1 MLGEF
6 GATKALI
13 VATNEATIRQD
24 EAEHHKTR
32 EYFTTNQDSVES
44 RRDREA
50 QMKQFLSSL
59 ADEEMNARRNQ
70 IERSHTDTFSWV
82 FDEEIQRPWDSFTD
96 WLHSDDSLYWI
107 CGKAGSGKS
116 TLMKFLINDKRTVQY
131 LKEWAPG
138 CSIYSHF
145 IWNSGTR
152 VQRSILGL
160 LRSIIYQIL
169 DENQHILDNV
179 LQIWPKVSKIKN
191 SHDWSRD
198 TLEEVL
204 LHSLSLHEKGVCIFV
219 DGLDEIDPKDGSF
232 DLLSLVKRISSPSE
246 NKGVK
251 VCVSSRPE
259 TSFKLG
265 LERCPTLRLQDL
277 TRRDMEIYA
286 TDFVRSKCSFNL
298 SSIKKKSFIDE
309 IVTKSDGVFLWVS
322 LALKSLQR
330 GSINGDDPS
339 TLMERL
345 RALPSELGKLYEEML
360 TRLGDDQDLYS
371 KETAL
376 IFNIFLFFAD
386 NFRPANL
393 FRYAVAFDPTLRDV
407 ILKPKSLPSPRSL
420 KEALLDVDRKLA
432 TRCAGMLEVV
442 NSGTE
447 NTQTIE
453 QVLSGDKKRPWGS
466 ITIEFIHRSAK
477 DFLLSMKHELLYQDT
492 TSAAERKLQ
501 VLQAIALDDLYWDN
515 ERRYLHGMD
524 ECTAMDMILNTE
536 PILSDTE
543 ELIVLKLIQEV
554 YQRKGWPEFYE
565 LAARYGFY
573 QPHAQLLESS
583 SGDLNALLDYLL
595 LCTLSYN
602 TKRTYTTASYFLD
615 MGADPNYV
623 AFIPTYRA
631 GPATEDSLLY
641 LPTPLLSLFLK
652 QEIPQILGEAMCF
665 TGPVVELIH
674 LFITFGAEIERKFLS
689 MEFGGEPGYLFRP
702 GVARPVYD
710 IAVFG
715 KRGRVDFL
723 FEINCVDLIL
733 AKLAQSRSVAY
744 EEKLEIIKHLG
755 LDVARAHHKIL
766 LYFRGDIVYGVNN
779 EESDAMNEIWGWPLS
794 RMPHDGN
801 VNSGEDGGDGMGS
814 DESDNSDNSDG
825 SNSSDTECVRSKTKN
840 RFEKSYELLKG
851 NEVHDIREWLSGR
864 GYTLPEE
871 KGFVWSSQ
879 ASIHEMA
886 EVYKRLNERF
896 GLR

>member
-1 MLGEF
+1 MMGEF
-6 GATKALI
+6 GATKSLI
-13 VATNEATIRQD
+13 VATNEATVRQD

-32 EYFTTNQDSVES
+32 EYFTANQDSAES

-59 ADEEMNARRNQ
+59 ADKEMNARRNQ

-82 FDEEIQRPWDSFTD
+82 FDKEIQRPWDSFTG

-116 TLMKFLINDKRTVQY
+116 TLMKFLVNDKRTVQY
-131 LKEWAPG
+131 LKEWAQG

-152 VQRSILGL
+152 IQRSILGL

-179 LQIWPKVSKIKN
+179 LQTWPKVSKIKN
-191 SHDWSRD
+191 SHDWSGD
-198 TLEEVL
+198 TLEELL

-219 DGLDEIDPKDGSF
+219 DGLDEIDPKDGPF

-277 TRRDMEIYA
+277 TRGDMEIYA
-286 TDFVRSKCSFNL
+286 TDFVRSKYSFNL
-298 SSIKKKSFIDE
+298 SSIKKTSFIDE
-309 IVTKSDGVFLWVS
+309 IVTKSDGVFLWAS

-371 KETAL
+371 KDTAL

-386 NFRPANL
+386 NFGPVNL
-393 FRYAVAFDPTLRDV
+393 FQYAVAFDPNLRDI
-407 ILKPKSLPSPRSL
+407 ILKQKSLPSPKNL
-420 KEALLDVDRKLA
+420 KKALLDVDRKLA
-432 TRCAGMLEVV
+432 SRCAGILEVV

-453 QVLSGDKKRPWGS
+453 QVLSGDKTRPWSS
-466 ITIEFIHRSAK
+466 IRIEFIHRSAK
-477 DFLLSMKHELLYQDT
+477 DFLLSMKHELLDQDT
-492 TSAAERKLQ
+492 TSAAEQKSR
-501 VLQAIALDDLYWDN
+501 VLQAIALEYLYWDN
-515 ERRYLHGMD
+515 ERHHIKSMD
-524 ECTAMDMILNTE
+524 CIAMHMMLNTE

-543 ELIVLKLIQEV
+543 KLIVLKLIQEV
-554 YQRKGWPEFYE
+554 YQRKGWSGFYE

-583 SGDLNALLDYLL
+583 SGDLNTLLNYLL
-595 LCTLSYN
+595 LCALSHN
-602 TKRTYTTASYFLD
+602 TQRTHTTASYFLD

-623 AFIPTYRA
+623 AFIPTYHPRLT
-631 GPATEDSLLY
+631 TENTPLY
-641 LPTPLLSLFLK
+641 LPTPLLGLFLK
-652 QEIPQILGEAMCF
+652 QEIPRILGEAMGF
-665 TGPVVELIH
+665 TRPAVELIH

-689 MEFGGEPGYLFRP
+689 IEFGGEHGYFSQV

-710 IAVFG
+710 ITVYG

-723 FEINCVDLIL
+723 VEINCVDLIL
-733 AKLAQSRSVAY
+733 AKLAQSRNVAY
-744 EEKLEIIKHLG
+744 GEMLEIIKQLG
-755 LDVARAHHKIL
+755 LNVARAHHKIL
-766 LYFRGDIVYGVNN
+766 LCFCGNIMYGVND
-779 EESDAMNEIWGWPLS
+779 EDSDAMNKIWNWEQS
-794 RMPHDGN
+794 RMPHEDE
-801 VNSGEDGGDGMGS
+801 VNSEEDDGDTVGS
-814 DESDNSDNSDG
+814 YESDDSDDHH
-825 SNSSDTECVRSKTKN
+825 SSDSDFDRPEDKK
-840 RFEKSYELLKG
+840 RFEKAYALLKG
-851 NEVHDIREWLSGR
+851 NEVDDIRDWLSDR
-864 GYTLPEE
+864 GYTLPE
-871 KGFVWSSQ
+871 KKDFVGSPQ

-886 EVYKRLNERF
+886 EIYKRLNERF